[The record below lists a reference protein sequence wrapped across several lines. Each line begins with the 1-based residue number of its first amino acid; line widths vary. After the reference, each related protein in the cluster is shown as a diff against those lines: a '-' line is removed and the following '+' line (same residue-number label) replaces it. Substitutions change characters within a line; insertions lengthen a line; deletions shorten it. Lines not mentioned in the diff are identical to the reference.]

1 MTAEN
6 SPWKATATTDP
17 NAIGA
22 AVVRT
27 MALELA
33 GQQGPRLVDF
43 PGVLVT
49 QQFLLDNTI
58 TNMVDLRATHAGLE
72 PRRGAVSGLDSVGQ
86 FLIERTLT
94 RSLGDTADDHSHRD
108 ARHHDVLRYQRGA
121 EGD

>member
-49 QQFLLDNTI
+49 QQFLLDNSI
-58 TNMVDLRATHAGLE
+58 TNMVDLRANMPALNLTEVQSADWI
-72 PRRGAVSGLDSVGQ
+72 PSVS
-86 FLIERTLT
+86 F
-94 RSLGDTADDHSHRD
+94 
-108 ARHHDVLRYQRGA
+108 
-121 EGD
+121 